1 MERKKVTTTT
11 TSEDNNNNNNTQEKK
26 QGIYFAQNDSHNGI
40 YYLGDTVEK

>member
-1 MERKKVTTTT
+1 MERKKVAINTSTTGK
-11 TSEDNNNNNNTQEKK
+11 DNNNNAQEKK